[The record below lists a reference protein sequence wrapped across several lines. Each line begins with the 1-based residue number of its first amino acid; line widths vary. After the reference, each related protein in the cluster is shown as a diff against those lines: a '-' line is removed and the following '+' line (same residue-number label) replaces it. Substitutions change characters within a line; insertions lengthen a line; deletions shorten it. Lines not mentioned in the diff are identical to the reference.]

1 MIPDNEKLSYEYIR
15 GLVEG
20 EGCFTFCSVKR
31 RKDDIEEFRF
41 IIPTFVIGMHER
53 DTNLLIMVKNT
64 LKLRNKINTY
74 PPRERKDGYKRGAM
88 SHLVVR
94 DLGQLKNIIVPL
106 FYKKL
111 KGNKGR
117 QFEQWLEKIGNDPAV
132 PDSYKFI
139 YKIYKAGFYDR
150 NPGFE

>member
-1 MIPDNEKLSYEYIR
+1 MISDGEKLSYEYIR

-20 EGCFTFCSVKR
+20 EGCFTFCSVFRNANSEKR
-31 RKDDIEEFRF
+31 RF
-41 IIPTFVIGMHER
+41 IIPTFALGMNER
-53 DTNLLIMVKNT
+53 DRELLIMVKNT

-74 PPRERKDGYKRGAM
+74 PPRERRDGYKRGAM
-88 SHLVVR
+88 SHLIVR
-94 DLGQLKNIIVPL
+94 DFGQLKNIIVPL
-106 FYKKL
+106 FHKKL
-111 KGNKGR
+111 KGNKGK
-117 QFEQWLEKIGNDPAV
+117 QFEQWLEKIGNDPTV